1 MTTNTKRRLAVIE
14 NSASIF
20 PSHCDE
26 ATRAAL
32 RLLTDDELKAID
44 HAYASGGVT
53 AETVAVI
60 VKLEQ
65 LKAARAAK

>member
-1 MTTNTKRRLAVIE
+1 MMENTKRRLRVIE
-14 NSASIF
+14 GGAGKF
-20 PSHCDE
+20 GDHCDA